1 MPRMVSRMVRWMS
14 SSACVVTSPITTH
27 SPFVIAVSHA
37 TRACGSCPSM
47 PSSTASE
54 TWSQILSGCPS
65 VTDSEVSRYEVDVL
79 KEVATTTAHHIE
91 MGNLDRH
98 YPPGTG
104 IVSALMRGGALALA
118 VLIAIGCD
126 GPGSGRSLPSGTHWI
141 HYALVSF
148 AGPVSRN
155 QGVLATTSLSTI
167 RADVLGTA
175 NTTSTG
181 TPWADAS
188 QKSGVLYVAEIGRAS
203 CRERVEI
210 GWVAESVMR
219 RR

>member
-1 MPRMVSRMVRWMS
+1 
-14 SSACVVTSPITTH
+14 
-27 SPFVIAVSHA
+27 
-37 TRACGSCPSM
+37 
-47 PSSTASE
+47 
-54 TWSQILSGCPS
+54 
-65 VTDSEVSRYEVDVL
+65 
-79 KEVATTTAHHIE
+79 

-118 VLIAIGCD
+118 VLIALACD
-126 GPGSGRSLPSGTHWI
+126 GPGSGPSLPSGTHWI

-167 RADVLGTA
+167 RADVLGATNDASTA
-175 NTTSTG
+175 

-188 QKSGVLYVAEIGRAS
+188 PKSEVLYVAVVTYSECTRHTEDNMAANGHELFYVHWIGHSSGVCNAAMAAPRYRLYMVTTDQLPRS
-203 CRERVEI
+203 GTVDVKLLVEDAADNTNVVI
-210 GWVAESVMR
+210 AEATVQLG
-219 RR
+219 

>member
-1 MPRMVSRMVRWMS
+1 
-14 SSACVVTSPITTH
+14 
-27 SPFVIAVSHA
+27 
-37 TRACGSCPSM
+37 
-47 PSSTASE
+47 
-54 TWSQILSGCPS
+54 
-65 VTDSEVSRYEVDVL
+65 
-79 KEVATTTAHHIE
+79 

-118 VLIAIGCD
+118 VLIAIACD
-126 GPGSGRSLPSGTHWI
+126 GPGSGPSLPSGTHWI

-188 QKSGVLYVAEIGRAS
+188 QKSGVLYVAVLTYYECTRHTEDNMAANGPALFYVHWIGHPSGVCNAAMALPSYRLYEVPVDQLPRS
-203 CRERVEI
+203 GTVDIKLLVEDAADNTNVVI
-210 GWVAESVMR
+210 AEATVQLA
-219 RR
+219 